1 MLWTLVGSVA
11 IASSP
16 AFAVPHLDNRMII
29 IRSGQTTEEVLGDQT
44 NYTTSWRRWPPRC
57 RTACRFGIDSTTRW
71 PTPS

>member
-1 MLWTLVGSVA
+1 MDRGRLRGYR
-11 IASSP
+11 SSP

-44 NYTTSWRRWPPRC
+44 NYTEQLAALASSC